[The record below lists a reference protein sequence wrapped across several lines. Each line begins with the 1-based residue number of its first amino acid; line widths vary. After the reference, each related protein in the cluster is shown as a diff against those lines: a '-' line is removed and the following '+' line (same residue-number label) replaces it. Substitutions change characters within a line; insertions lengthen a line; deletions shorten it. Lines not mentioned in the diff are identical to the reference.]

1 MSKCP
6 LCGSKLQRNLIDLCI
21 AGTSL
26 PEIYCEN
33 CDYDIVAYSIE
44 SKEMRSLQAQNAFD
58 LLESL
63 NQKLLEKTELHDTI
77 KNLADR

>member
-6 LCGSKLQRNLIDLCI
+6 LCGSKLQRNLIDLRI

-33 CDYDIVAYSIE
+33 CGYDIVAYSIE
-44 SKEMRSLQAQNAFD
+44 SKEMRSIQAQNAFED
-58 LLESL
+58 LENL
-63 NQKLLEKTELHDTI
+63 NAEILEKTSLYDTI

>member
-6 LCGSKLQRNLIDLCI
+6 LCGSKLQRNLIDLRI

-33 CDYDIVAYSIE
+33 CDYDLITQHIE
-44 SKEMRSLQAQNAFD
+44 SEEMGSIQAQNAFD

>member
-6 LCGSKLQRNLIDLCI
+6 LCGSKLQRNLIDLRI
-21 AGTSL
+21 AGNSL

>member
-6 LCGSKLQRNLIDLCI
+6 LCGSKLQRNLIDLGI

>member
-6 LCGSKLQRNLIDLCI
+6 LCGSKLQRNLIDLRI

-33 CDYDIVAYSIE
+33 CGYDIVAYSIE

>member
-6 LCGSKLQRNLIDLCI
+6 LCGSKLRRHLIDLRI
-21 AGTSL
+21 AETSL

-33 CDYDIVAYSIE
+33 CEYNIITYSIE
-44 SKEMRSLQAQNAFD
+44 SKEMSSIQAQNAF
-58 LLESL
+58 ESL
-63 NQKLLEKTELHDTI
+63 EELNDKLLEKTSFYDTI

>member
-6 LCGSKLQRNLIDLCI
+6 LCGGKLQRNLIDLRI

-44 SKEMRSLQAQNAFD
+44 SKEMRSIQAQNAFEV
-58 LLESL
+58 LEEL
-63 NQKLLEKTELHDTI
+63 NANILEKTSLHDTI

>member
-6 LCGSKLQRNLIDLCI
+6 LCGSKLQRNLIDLRI

-44 SKEMRSLQAQNAFD
+44 SKERRSLQAQNAFD

>member
-6 LCGSKLQRNLIDLCI
+6 LCGSKLQRNLIDLRI

-44 SKEMRSLQAQNAFD
+44 SKEMRSLQAQNAF
-58 LLESL
+58 ESL
-63 NQKLLEKTELHDTI
+63 EELNDELLEKTSFYDAI

>member
-6 LCGSKLQRNLIDLCI
+6 LCGSKLQRSLIDLRI

-44 SKEMRSLQAQNAFD
+44 SKERRSLQAQNAFD

-63 NQKLLEKTELHDTI
+63 NQKLLEKTVLYDTI

>member
-6 LCGSKLQRNLIDLCI
+6 LCGGKLQRNLIDLRI

-44 SKEMRSLQAQNAFD
+44 SKEMRSIQAQNAFEA
-58 LLESL
+58 LEEL
-63 NQKLLEKTELHDTI
+63 NANILEKTSLHDTI